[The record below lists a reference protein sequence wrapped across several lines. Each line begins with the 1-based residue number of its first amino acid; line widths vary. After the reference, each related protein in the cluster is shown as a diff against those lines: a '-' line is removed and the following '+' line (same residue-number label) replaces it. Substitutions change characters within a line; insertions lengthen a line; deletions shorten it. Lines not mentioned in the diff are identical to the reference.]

1 MECTS
6 YAFANHRAHF
16 QSAVV
21 NRLQLLTD
29 STFNVHVLKGEG
41 VPISD
46 VSLNARS
53 TVKRLLR

>member
-41 VPISD
+41 VLISD
-46 VSLNARS
+46 VSLNTRKYGKH
-53 TVKRLLR
+53 VY